1 MSPSPGPKDKG
12 AQSIDSATSLNT
24 LHSEVNE
31 WRNEH
36 NTWLKDIE
44 QWRRE
49 QRLVKLILY
58 KMERTLPDQD
68 NSLDEHIN
76 SIRKHKQRVT
86 LYENNFHNLL
96 VSDKIC
102 PMDSD
107 TLLKEHTLQ
116 KNQHLQE
123 KERHE
128 LFRNTHQAAMSE
140 LTRLTR
146 LLEQTERQ

>member
-1 MSPSPGPKDKG
+1 MGLSPGPKDKS
-12 AQSIDSATSLNT
+12 AQSTDSHTSINA
-24 LHSEVNE
+24 LHREVNE
-31 WRNEH
+31 WSNEH
-36 NTWLKDIE
+36 NAWLKDIE

-76 SIRKHKQRVT
+76 SIRKHKQRVNF
-86 LYENNFHNLL
+86 YEKNFHNLL
-96 VSDKIC
+96 VSDKSC
-102 PMDSD
+102 PADND
-107 TLLKEHTLQ
+107 TLLKEHNLQ
-116 KNQHLQE
+116 KILHLQE

-128 LFRNTHQAAMSE
+128 LFQDTHQAAMSE

-146 LLEQTERQ
+146 LLEQTERP

>member
-1 MSPSPGPKDKG
+1 MGTPPGPADKSSQN
-12 AQSIDSATSLNT
+12 ADSRTSVNA
-24 LHSEVNE
+24 LHHEVDE
-31 WRNEH
+31 WRSEH
-36 NTWLKDIE
+36 SAWLKDIE

-58 KMERTLPDQD
+58 KMERTLPDQN

-76 SIRKHKQRVT
+76 SIRKHKQRVN
-86 LYENNFHNLL
+86 LYEKSFQNLL
-96 VSDKIC
+96 VSDKAC
-102 PMDSD
+102 PVDYD
-107 TLLKEHTLQ
+107 TLLNEHKLQ
-116 KNQHLQE
+116 KTLHLDE

-128 LFRNTHQAAMSE
+128 CFRDTHLAAMSE

>member
-1 MSPSPGPKDKG
+1 MSPSPGPKDKS
-12 AQSIDSATSLNT
+12 AQSTDSHTSFKA
-24 LHSEVNE
+24 LHCEVDE

-36 NTWLKDIE
+36 NAWLKDIE

-58 KMERTLPDQD
+58 KMERTLPDQN

-76 SIRKHKQRVT
+76 SIRKHKQRVN
-86 LYENNFHNLL
+86 LHGRNFHNLL
-96 VSDKIC
+96 ASDKSC
-102 PMDSD
+102 PADND
-107 TLLKEHTLQ
+107 ILLKEHNLQ
-116 KNQHLQE
+116 KSQHLQE

-128 LFRNTHQAAMSE
+128 LFRDTHQAAMSE

-146 LLEQTERQ
+146 LLEQTERP